1 MAAANTSGKPWSSRR
16 RSASPLA
23 QVGAALGWA
32 VMGVVGAVAAAVIAA
47 TVLAIAVVG
56 SAALAVAALVLGAR
70 RAVRSVADDPDVIE
84 ARNVGGHSWVASGW
98 QGRP

>member
-1 MAAANTSGKPWSSRR
+1 MAVASMNGKAWGARR
-16 RSASPLA
+16 RSAGPLD
-23 QVGAALGWA
+23 QLGGALAWA
-32 VMGVVGAVAAAVIAA
+32 VMGVLGAVAAAVIAA

-56 SAALAVAALVLGAR
+56 SAALAVAAVVLGAR
-70 RAVRSVADDPDVIE
+70 RAVRSGAGDPDVIE